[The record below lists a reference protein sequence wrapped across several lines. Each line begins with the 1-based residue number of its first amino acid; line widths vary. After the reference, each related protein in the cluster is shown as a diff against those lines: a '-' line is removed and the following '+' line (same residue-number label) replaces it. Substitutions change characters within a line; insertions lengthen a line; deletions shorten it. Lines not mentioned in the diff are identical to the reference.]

1 MDQSTVH
8 AGTGLLDPARS
19 MDSPEVS
26 SNGHLDAS
34 SASTV
39 YLSVQQ
45 AAEHARVSTKT
56 IRRMI
61 RRGQLRADLVDG
73 AYVIGREALGHA
85 LLAGPPSGQSMDR
98 LASPRAERLD
108 LSSVQPLLEAAT
120 RPLVERL
127 ANQAE
132 EIGRLRV
139 ELQQAQERI
148 RALEAS
154 REPPTLLNQSR
165 DETCMPAISRA
176 CGSRRGFGLETT
188 ITATTD
194 NAPHAVVQE

>member
-8 AGTGLLDPARS
+8 AGTDLLDAARS

-73 AYVIGREALGHA
+73 AYVIDREALGHA

-98 LASPRAERLD
+98 PASPRAERLD

-127 ANQAE
+127 ASQAE

-139 ELQQAQERI
+139 ERQQAQERS
-148 RALEAS
+148 RALAAS
-154 REPPTLLNQSR
+154 REPPTRL
-165 DETCMPAISRA
+165 
-176 CGSRRGFGLETT
+176 GTT

-194 NAPHAVVQE
+194 NAPHAVVQESAPIKRAWWRFW